1 MKKLLLFVLIL
12 LGILAAVPTIEVQSS
27 PTPVFARAGFGEGGM

>member
-1 MKKLLLFVLIL
+1 MKKMLLLVLIL

-27 PTPVFARAGFGEGGM
+27 PAPNVARIGFGEGGM